1 MNPANPTTT
10 ANPTGTALA
19 YQRGPHWVALAAA
32 VFTFPLLLVGGTVTT
47 YKVGMAVPDWP
58 TTFGINMFLYD
69 FWNAAW
75 GVFIEHT
82 HRLYGAAVGVAMI
95 VLAFWFQ
102 FSGARPAMKKLGWF
116 ALAAVIGQGILGG
129 LRVRWIS
136 TDLAAVHGCT
146 GQAFFG
152 LLVAIVTLTGRRWIE
167 AGPPRADVHN
177 YRSLSAGML
186 GLIYAQIV
194 AGAYLRHY
202 GLGLIVHASLAT
214 VVLISALALVGSIH
228 RRKAS
233 VPELMGASNVMG
245 FAVLAQVLLGVGAW
259 WILPSAD
266 DAPAA
271 ITTYQAMI
279 RTFHQ
284 SNAALLLSS
293 GIVLMLRAWRHL
305 GTTNHDTVTPP
316 ALADGEAA
324 PPVGAALEEVL
335 A

>member
-1 MNPANPTTT
+1 MNPATSTSA
-10 ANPTGTALA
+10 ANPTEPSPV
-19 YQRGPHWVALAAA
+19 YRRGPHWVALAAA

-58 TTFGINMFLYD
+58 TTFGINMFVYD

-102 FSGARPAMKKLGWF
+102 FSRTRRSMKALGWF

-152 LLVAIVTLTGRRWIE
+152 LLVSIVVLTGRRWIE
-167 AGPPRADVHN
+167 AGPPRADTDHFR
-177 YRSLSAGML
+177 YLTAGVL
-186 GLIYAQIV
+186 ALIYCQIV

-202 GLGLIVHASLAT
+202 GLGLVVHATLAS
-214 VVLISALALVGSIH
+214 VVLIAALALVGSIH

-233 VPELMGASNVMG
+233 VPELMPASNVLG
-245 FAVLAQVLLGVGAW
+245 FAVLAQVALGVGAW
-259 WILPSAD
+259 WMLPLD
-266 DAPAA
+266 GTPVE

-284 SNAALLLSS
+284 SNAAFLLAS
-293 GIVLMLRAWRHL
+293 GIVLTLRAWRHL
-305 GTTNHDTVTPP
+305 GIPKQTTEAEPVS
-316 ALADGEAA
+316 AA
-324 PPVGAALEEVL
+324 PRGAVLEEIL